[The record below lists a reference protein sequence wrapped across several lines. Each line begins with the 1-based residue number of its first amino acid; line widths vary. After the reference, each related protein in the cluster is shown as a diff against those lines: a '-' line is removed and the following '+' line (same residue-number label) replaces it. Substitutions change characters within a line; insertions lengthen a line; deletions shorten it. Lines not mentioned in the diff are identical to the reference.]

1 VPKAG
6 ENGRRAP
13 KESTESLATGAY
25 NRLREAI
32 LTGELRPNEQLVE
45 AELAEWLEVSRTPLR
60 ESLIRL
66 ASEGLVKSRR
76 RAWVVREYTAQEV
89 TEIHEVRAAL
99 EGMAVYIA
107 AERATEEQIEDIVEF
122 HSHQNR
128 EALERSPGA
137 YLVEYNDA
145 FHEGIVTM
153 AGNERLREF
162 IRVNRDFF
170 FTYRIAKLYSEEE
183 AHASLRGHDEM
194 IEALRDRDGER
205 GERAARAHILE
216 ARDAIIA
223 KLY

>member
-1 VPKAG
+1 MA
-6 ENGRRAP
+6 
-13 KESTESLATGAY
+13 ESLATGAY

-45 AELAEWLEVSRTPLR
+45 AELANWLKVSRTPLR

-66 ASEGLVKSRR
+66 ASEGLVRSRR

-89 TEIHEVRAAL
+89 IEIHEVRAAL

-107 AERATEEQIEDIVEF
+107 AERATDEEIARIVEF

-128 EALERSPGA
+128 EALANSPGA

-145 FHEGIVTM
+145 FHEELVAL

-162 IRVNRDFF
+162 VRVNRDFF

-183 AHASLRGHDEM
+183 AEASLRGHDEI
-194 IEALRDRDGER
+194 IEALRDRDGDR
-205 GERAARAHILE
+205 GEQAARRHILE

>member
-1 VPKAG
+1 VPETG
-6 ENGRRAP
+6 ENGKRAQ

-32 LTGELRPNEQLVE
+32 LTGKLRPNEQLVE
-45 AELAEWLEVSRTPLR
+45 AELADWLEVSRTPLR

-99 EGMAVYIA
+99 EGMAVFIA
-107 AERATEEQIEDIVEF
+107 AERATDEQIEHIVAF

-128 EALERSPGA
+128 EALEASPGA

-145 FHEGIVTM
+145 FHEEIVAM

-170 FTYRIAKLYSEEE
+170 FTYRIANLYSEEE
-183 AHASLRGHDEM
+183 AHASLRGHDEI

-205 GERAARAHILE
+205 GEGAARAHILE